1 MFDSEIHLVK
11 NLYTAIICTIEGK
24 KRIQKRLSSIL
35 VLALEIPDSIDISK
49 VAIGLTICRKVLWDA
64 EWLNMSMN
72 MDGSCDILKEK

>member
-35 VLALEIPDSIDISK
+35 VLALEIPDSIIFQKKQLD
-49 VAIGLTICRKVLWDA
+49 
-64 EWLNMSMN
+64 
-72 MDGSCDILKEK
+72 